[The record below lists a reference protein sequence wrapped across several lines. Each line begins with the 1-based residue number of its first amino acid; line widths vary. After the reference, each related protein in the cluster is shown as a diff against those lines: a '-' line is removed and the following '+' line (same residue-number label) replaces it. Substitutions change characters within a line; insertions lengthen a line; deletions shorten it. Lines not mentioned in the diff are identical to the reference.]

1 MNAVSNSADAAT
13 GIPAF
18 LAKGE
23 AKVTV
28 IGEKSNLV
36 GDISIRQGEELLVEG
51 CVVGSIFHDG
61 KVVIGGTGVVFGSVF
76 AADLEVHGVVDAA
89 EGEILAANL
98 VVHGTSRIKAA
109 EVTVATGC
117 MNYERGGFMNAQ
129 LGMVPV
135 AEVNARIE
143 SLLDAE
149 MEKATSRRQAIEK
162 AREQVKVSREAAKSS
177 APAPAF
183 VPAPEVA
190 APSIGEQFAPA
201 PAASEFTVPVPPVA
215 HAAPVTLRA
224 AIALVPAVV
233 DSDEE
238 GHADAPRAA
247 YGS

>member
-1 MNAVSNSADAAT
+1 MNAASNSADAAT
-13 GIPAF
+13 GIPPF

-23 AKVTV
+23 SKVTV

-36 GDISIRQGEELLVEG
+36 GDISSRQGEELLVEG

-98 VVHGTSRIKAA
+98 VVRGTSRIKAG

-129 LGMVPV
+129 LGMIPA

-143 SLLDAE
+143 TLLDGE
-149 MEKATSRRQAIEK
+149 IQKATSRRQAIEK
-162 AREQVKVSREAAKSS
+162 ARAQVKVSREAAK
-177 APAPAF
+177 PAAQVQTF
-183 VPAPEVA
+183 EPAPEVA
-190 APSIGEQFAPA
+190 ATHAGEQQLAPA
-201 PAASEFTVPVPPVA
+201 SVASEFSAPVA
-215 HAAPVTLRA
+215 SAAPATLRA

-238 GHADAPRAA
+238 GHADVPRAA

>member
-1 MNAVSNSADAAT
+1 MNVSSNSADAAT

-18 LAKGE
+18 LSKGE
-23 AKVTV
+23 SKVTV

-89 EGEILAANL
+89 EGEILASNL

-129 LGMVPV
+129 LGMVPA

-143 SLLDAE
+143 TLLDGE
-149 MEKATSRRQAIEK
+149 MAKATSRRQAIEK
-162 AREQVKVSREAAKSS
+162 AREQVKFSREAAKPV
-177 APAPAF
+177 APAQA
-183 VPAPEVA
+183 VVTAPEAVL
-190 APSIGEQFAPA
+190 SSGSEQFAPA
-201 PAASEFTVPVPPVA
+201 PAVSEF
-215 HAAPVTLRA
+215 AAPVAPAAPAAPVSLRA